1 MGPFPPIGLAC
12 VASVG
17 EDALVVLQLD
27 MLGWLIS
34 KVGLPYSE
42 EKRRRGRWGIEG
54 RGGKEGLGE
63 EQDWEPM

>member
-1 MGPFPPIGLAC
+1 
-12 VASVG
+12 
-17 EDALVVLQLD
+17 